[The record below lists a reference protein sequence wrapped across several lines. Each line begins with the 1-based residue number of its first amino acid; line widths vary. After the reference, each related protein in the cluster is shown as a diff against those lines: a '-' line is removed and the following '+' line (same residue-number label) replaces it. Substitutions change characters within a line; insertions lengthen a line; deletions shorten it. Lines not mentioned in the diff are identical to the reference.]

1 MRTLS
6 VREVANA
13 LGLTKRAVMY
23 RIEAGKLKGTRITNA
38 HGLDEWRIYANK
50 EIIEA
55 LGPVRSDEQKIEQQ
69 SLNFEPEDETVEAEE
84 ITYSESGRSSD
95 DLERLAFLAQ
105 KLISPLTARLEE
117 QAVAL
122 REQETVIE
130 EQKRQL
136 RLLPDLEK
144 RAEEE
149 RKAAELKALEVE
161 ALHKQVG
168 ALESERKS
176 IQETEQQTNR
186 ELETVKAQLQ
196 ELQNERTEAD
206 RARQKVEELEQIVAR
221 LKEEDIARQERALKE
236 LELLKEQ
243 KEDHARAIQEQL
255 GAMQTEL
262 KKMKE
267 PWWKKLFGPAPV
279 DESQNG
285 TDR

>member
-122 REQETVIE
+122 REQEAIID

-144 RAEEE
+144 KAEEE

-161 ALHKQVG
+161 ALHKQVR

-176 IQETEQQTNR
+176 VQETEQQTNR

-285 TDR
+285 TDG